1 MATRDLI
8 LVAML
13 LVVWGLALG
22 LFRVRNW
29 RGWSLAALATGGTL
43 FAGMASLPF
52 VGYVQATICG
62 LTVIV
67 FLTEQRWVAVASEGD
82 YDFVRNYVEA
92 VRRFNRPTAGS
103 TEASAPLA
111 LLADL
116 EASIQGLER
125 ASAPAAWT
133 KLKAETVGEMRTR
146 IKRIRRLDPLSSEER
161 AAAEQRWRTI
171 QQDFRELKWERIGF
185 WTGFPWRRG

>member
-1 MATRDLI
+1 
-8 LVAML
+8 ML

-43 FAGMASLPF
+43 FAGVASLPF